1 MKAGDKLLCKKEK
14 HVYKNFVIDKYYTIT
29 DIYDE
34 CAYFDYDWY
43 SFSLDKTLD
52 KTSFNYVWDYF
63 YTPQEVRKMKLKKLN
78 DVKSR

>member
-1 MKAGDKLLCKKEK
+1 MLKLNVGDKLLCKKEK

-43 SFSLDKTLD
+43 SLNKHSYW
-52 KTSFNYVWDYF
+52 SYIWYYF
-63 YTPQEVRKMKLKKLN
+63 YTPQEMRKLKLKQLN
-78 DVKSR
+78 RC